1 MEKKWT
7 DFPIILYT
15 SCHQWWKDDSEEE
28 NIKHSTREYLF
39 IDEIYILILIIHYQK
54 INSRIQF
61 RQKFKEFFL
70 EQKINAK
77 KSISLTYRVPAI
89 FVSACIVPRNTL

>member
-1 MEKKWT
+1 MMPFDKCSFIDISVNLNLSSCGKKKWT

-15 SCHQWWKDDSEEE
+15 SCHQWWKDDSDEE

-61 RQKFKEFFL
+61 RQKFKEFF
-70 EQKINAK
+70 
-77 KSISLTYRVPAI
+77 
-89 FVSACIVPRNTL
+89 